1 MTAEPAGRAYTAD
14 EITVYFD
21 SSRCRH
27 FAECVRGAPSVFDVD
42 KRPWIQPANGTAD
55 KIAEVVR
62 RCPSGA
68 LHYRLAA
75 GPAEVADVPTT
86 VTVIQGGPILLRG
99 DLELR
104 GSFPQSAIP
113 GWRCAYVPDRLGC
126 RSAMLP
132 APTQPPDCAGLR
144 RSDSEEQVEVAVRP
158 GPGRRVSCQSCSG
171 RTR

>member
-1 MTAEPAGRAYTAD
+1 MTAEPAGRAYTGE

-86 VTVIQGGPILLRG
+86 VTVIEGGPILLRG

-104 GSFPQSAIP
+104 GSFPAV
-113 GWRCAYVPDRLGC
+113 RDTRMVLCVC
-126 RSAMLP
+126 TRSARLP
-132 APTQPPDCAGLR
+132 FCDAACTNPA
-144 RSDSEEQVEVAVRP
+144 A
-158 GPGRRVSCQSCSG
+158 
-171 RTR
+171 

>member
-86 VTVIQGGPILLRG
+86 VTVIP
-99 DLELR
+99 
-104 GSFPQSAIP
+104 F
-113 GWRCAYVPDRLGC
+113 
-126 RSAMLP
+126 
-132 APTQPPDCAGLR
+132 PPDGAGEPPRPPPGSVQGSAKPFAICAGLGAAVNLH
-144 RSDSEEQVEVAVRP
+144 RSSSIVFTAAATNVTSTPCFTTSSLLSSISV
-158 GPGRRVSCQSCSG
+158 
-171 RTR
+171 